1 MQPTLLGIMP
11 ESKAS
16 EVLEMMNEEEAE
28 EVRELMSYSKS
39 SAGSFS

>member
-1 MQPTLLGIMP
+1 MP